1 MIVHV
6 QPVAHMP
13 AVPVDRQ
20 RASLE
25 PVQHHQRDQL
35 FRELIRPVVVRT
47 IGDEDGQPVGVKIGP
62 HEMVGRCLARR
73 VRRVGRVRRL
83 FAELAARPERAV
95 HFVGRHVQEA
105 KPLALGRRE
114 RGDELPRRLQKDE
127 RADDVRFDEGA
138 RAVDGAV
145 DVRLGRQIQDRVGPL
160 LGEYASHHGPIG
172 NIRPHEADAGIFE
185 RLFEVQQAAR
195 VGEFVDDDETVGGVN
210 ERVLDEVR
218 PDETC
223 ATGDEESGHAIYNLQ
238 FTIDKENMRWPSFVN
253 CQL

>member
-1 MIVHV
+1 MKGTPYALVTDFNAALNFGHEAI
-6 QPVAHMP
+6 QP
-13 AVPVDRQ
+13 
-20 RASLE
+20 
-25 PVQHHQRDQL
+25 
-35 FRELIRPVVVRT
+35 T
-47 IGDEDGQPVGVKIGP
+47 IAAQKD
-62 HEMVGRCLARR
+62 
-73 VRRVGRVRRL
+73 
-83 FAELAARPERAV
+83 LAARAGKAKRQITLNIVPDEIL
-95 HFVGRHVQEA
+95 QEA
-105 KPLALGRRE
+105 KSLALGRRE

-138 RAVDGAV
+138 RVVDGAV

-195 VGEFVDDDETVGGVN
+195 VGELVDDDETVGGVN

-238 FTIDKENMRWPSFVN
+238 FTIDKENTRWPSFVN